1 MNRNTSVCLKKKK
14 KYVKFLFI
22 IMMVKQVEAGAKI
35 RTVGSD
41 TFCSNDFQQSN
52 QAIIFCDPTDSSGK
66 QKW

>member
-1 MNRNTSVCLKKKK
+1 
-14 KYVKFLFI
+14 
-22 IMMVKQVEAGAKI
+22 MMVKQVEAGAKI

-52 QAIIFCDPTDSSGK
+52 QAIIFCDPTDLSGK